1 MNEPTGDDDFEI
13 ELEVEVEAE
22 LRMSRSSRPEEAAG
36 RPLSEWLF
44 DPADAE
50 REDIGL
56 RNLLGAVEELEADRR
71 PRRRG
76 ADEGA

>member
-1 MNEPTGDDDFEI
+1 MNKPTGDDDFEI

-22 LRMSRSSRPEEAAG
+22 LRMSESSRPEEAAG

-56 RNLLGAVEELEADRR
+56 RNLLSAVEELEADRR